1 MPPTLQ
7 QRISLELGLPETTGY
22 LLFTFA
28 NERLVLP
35 PPLEGVVL
43 KHVKG
48 SVFVGSFPL
57 AHPPPPPHPHPPALA
72 LRRRYVRRRRLNE
85 DILNDVP
92 DEADEEE
99 DDAETEEDGDDIDD
113 DDGEDKDE
121 IANNKLDIPQI
132 KLRRSVNVMDTE
144 EIHATLLKQLKAFR
158 LTRVG
163 LVEKPS
169 LEVYP
174 LPGDGPSNTRFASLD
189 PGQNIT
195 PELVE
200 NIITKAITEYVTV
213 ETRLYVGLVGCFL
226 MKHDKKLHDAYINRI
241 NMGANAVTRNE
252 VDARLCSEFRM
263 LWRFQDSK
271 IAVELPS
278 VLRTTN
284 YERIRRVILSMDAA
298 TQRIFTTG
306 IL

>member
-1 MPPTLQ
+1 M
-7 QRISLELGLPETTGY
+7 
-22 LLFTFA
+22 
-28 NERLVLP
+28 N
-35 PPLEGVVL
+35 
-43 KHVKG
+43 
-48 SVFVGSFPL
+48 
-57 AHPPPPPHPHPPALA
+57 
-72 LRRRYVRRRRLNE
+72 
-85 DILNDVP
+85 
-92 DEADEEE
+92 
-99 DDAETEEDGDDIDD
+99 
-113 DDGEDKDE
+113 
-121 IANNKLDIPQI
+121 
-132 KLRRSVNVMDTE
+132 TE
-144 EIHATLLKQLKAFR
+144 EIHATLMKQLKAFR

-163 LVEKPS
+163 LVDKPS

-195 PELVE
+195 PELIE
-200 NIITKAITEYVTV
+200 NIITKAIAEYATV

-226 MKHDKKLHDAYINRI
+226 LKHDKKLHDAYISRI